1 MIWNKKKRET
11 GGESPT
17 QVVRARCFTP
27 RLFFMRSHLLLP
39 APDRLATRCRR
50 AVSSAVNERG
60 EKTLRFFL
68 FRLLTP
74 SWRQQRG
81 SFVLHLKHR
90 RKERE
95 RTTTRPTPVCP
106 RIYSRTRRP
115 HFSEPTS
122 HGTVHCGPAL
132 FSVKMHRPI
141 KLAGRSTKKKTTK
154 TTENIFFFF
163 SCQKKTTWRQIP

>member
-1 MIWNKKKRET
+1 MFHP
-11 GGESPT
+11 S
-17 QVVRARCFTP
+17 
-27 RLFFMRSHLLLP
+27 SLLY
-39 APDRLATRCRR
+39 ALASSS
-50 AVSSAVNERG
+50 SSAGSSSYQMPARSVVCRERERG
-60 EKTLRFFL
+60 KSVAIFL